1 MRNSVEPNS
10 EIKNISGR
18 RSIRKE
24 ELASHKIVN
33 NNEDRSISEPPQ
45 SYSMLYKTSSNSARL
60 KPIREKINDGGI
72 DEGEQGSSDEEDD
85 LSKSNSQLNESDLDL
100 EIPDSVSQT
109 PTPTPLGTGTARRIN
124 SETNLNDSKRR
135 MTGFLGNRSKRFCA
149 STSELSFT
157 AHLDT
162 RKSLFSP
169 KNNHRSLSRS
179 SLYGSATSLNS
190 TNSRLFMNNSPFY
203 NGKTMFGGASAY
215 PKRDFQNSQH
225 KVLRTPVQM
234 RPSSSLSNSSV
245 TSTKSEGV
253 LPESSAA
260 KRILDIMNQ
269 FNGPLREARSMGG
282 NITSKIN
289 LPGLVQNQKRFGDE
303 DLVLDRSINLSR
315 LSAPYGRPLASSA
328 SSIISGMDRSEL
340 SLHNIAASMSNNQKP
355 LQIPTMTQLLK
366 MKRLQNN
373 TERVR
378 EIANRSHSFL
388 NQMQDYKLPNNDVKS
403 AAVNSSSNST
413 GSSSSSSLKMKNNF
427 TKNLLRN
434 DKGSS
439 IDQLPPAPLNL
450 PNIQLPQLKSIPKF
464 DIQLPAAVTNN
475 SISSSKSTLS
485 PITPKIMSF
494 KTSTNAVASSDKE
507 FTFSTPLKLSSGD
520 VDMEILNSVTESF
533 VFSKPSALNGNTT
546 GKKSFYHKN
555 NNPLTFTLKFV
566 VDDALSPKQK
576 AATKTLSSFS
586 SSSPPVVDNLF
597 KNLAAQ
603 QKSQWECDSC
613 LTRNDSEKT
622 KCVCCEMVRAES
634 GISSQSSS
642 IVSGML
648 RLLSFLFFHL

>member
-1 MRNSVEPNS
+1 MRNSAESIS

-18 RSIRKE
+18 RSIREE
-24 ELASHKIVN
+24 ELSSHKIVN

-45 SYSMLYKTSSNSARL
+45 SYSMYKTSFNSVTAATTSTNSRL
-60 KPIREKINDGGI
+60 KPIREKINEDVRGGGGGGVGN
-72 DEGEQGSSDEEDD
+72 DEEQGSSDEEDD
-85 LSKSNSQLNESDLDL
+85 ISKSNSQLNESDLDL

-109 PTPTPLGTGTARRIN
+109 PTPTPLGTGSARRIN

-149 STSELSFT
+149 STSELNFT

-179 SLYGSATSLNS
+179 SLYGSTTSLNS

-203 NGKTMFGGASAY
+203 NGKTMYGGASAY
-215 PKRDFQNSQH
+215 PKRDINSQH

-253 LPESSAA
+253 LPESNAA

-269 FNGPLREARSMGG
+269 FNGPLREARSMVG

-289 LPGLVQNQKRFGDE
+289 LPGLVQNQKRYGEE
-303 DLVLDRSINLSR
+303 DLILDRSINLSR
-315 LSAPYGRPLASSA
+315 QTAPYGRPIGSSA

-340 SLHNIAASMSNNQKP
+340 SLHNIAASVSNSKP

-388 NQMQDYKLPNNDVKS
+388 NQMQDYKLPNSNDKNS
-403 AAVNSSSNST
+403 NYGINAAVSTSNNSA
-413 GSSSSSSLKMKNNF
+413 GSLKMKNNF

-434 DKGSS
+434 DKGNDK
-439 IDQLPPAPLNL
+439 DQLPPAPLNL

-464 DIQLPAAVTNN
+464 DIQLPAAATNN
-475 SISSSKSTLS
+475 SSKSMSSSPLQQLS
-485 PITPKIMSF
+485 PKITTSSSLMSF
-494 KTSTNAVASSDKE
+494 KTNAAAANND
-507 FTFSTPLKLSSGD
+507 FNFSKPLKLSSSD
-520 VDMEILNSVTESF
+520 FDMEILNSVTERF
-533 VFSKPSALNGNTT
+533 VFSKP
-546 GKKSFYHKN
+546 
-555 NNPLTFTLKFV
+555 V
-566 VDDALSPKQK
+566 I
-576 AATKTLSSFS
+576 
-586 SSSPPVVDNLF
+586 
-597 KNLAAQ
+597 
-603 QKSQWECDSC
+603 
-613 LTRNDSEKT
+613 
-622 KCVCCEMVRAES
+622 
-634 GISSQSSS
+634 ISSENL
-642 IVSGML
+642 VPKGN
-648 RLLSFLFFHL
+648 

>member
-1 MRNSVEPNS
+1 MRNSVESNS

-18 RSIRKE
+18 RSIRNNE
-24 ELASHKIVN
+24 ELSSNNKIVN
-33 NNEDRSISEPPQ
+33 NNDDSRSISEPPQ
-45 SYSMLYKTSSNSARL
+45 SYSMYKTSFSSVTATTSNSRL
-60 KPIREKINDGGI
+60 KPIREKISSGMEN
-72 DEGEQGSSDEEDD
+72 EEQGSSDEEDD

-109 PTPTPLGTGTARRIN
+109 PTPTPLGSGSARRIN

-215 PKRDFQNSQH
+215 PKRDINSQH

-269 FNGPLREARSMGG
+269 FNGPLKEARSMGG

-289 LPGLVQNQKRFGDE
+289 LPGLVQNQRRFGEE

-315 LSAPYGRPLASSA
+315 QTAPYGRPIGSSA
-328 SSIISGMDRSEL
+328 SSMLSGRDRSEL
-340 SLHNIAASMSNNQKP
+340 SLIAASVSNPKP

-388 NQMQDYKLPNNDVKS
+388 NQMQDYKLPNNNDAQQNKNS
-403 AAVNSSSNST
+403 NYGINAAVTSNNNIMSA
-413 GSSSSSSLKMKNNF
+413 GSSSLKMKNNF

-434 DKGSS
+434 DKGFGL
-439 IDQLPPAPLNL
+439 DQLPPAPLNL
-450 PNIQLPQLKSIPKF
+450 PNVQLPQLKSIPKF

-475 SISSSKSTLS
+475 INNNSSKSTSPLQLS
-485 PITPKIMSF
+485 PKVTTSSFMNF
-494 KTSTNAVASSDKE
+494 KTSTTTTTTAAAVATAVVHKND
-507 FTFSTPLKLSSGD
+507 FNFSKPLKLSSSD
-520 VDMEILNSVTESF
+520 FDMKKLNFVTECF
-533 VFSKPSALNGNTT
+533 IFSKPSAI
-546 GKKSFYHKN
+546 
-555 NNPLTFTLKFV
+555 
-566 VDDALSPKQK
+566 
-576 AATKTLSSFS
+576 
-586 SSSPPVVDNLF
+586 
-597 KNLAAQ
+597 
-603 QKSQWECDSC
+603 
-613 LTRNDSEKT
+613 
-622 KCVCCEMVRAES
+622 
-634 GISSQSSS
+634 ISSENVALKGNNLKT
-642 IVSGML
+642 IKTINY
-648 RLLSFLFFHL
+648 